1 MARLAPRQASK
12 VRSISSGR
20 LCVSTWMVTSCGI
33 IFFSISS
40 RTKSKS
46 VSDAA
51 GKPTSISLK
60 PMSQSS
66 LNIRVLRSE
75 SIGSISAWLPSRR
88 STAHQI
94 GGLVMTLLGHC
105 RSAIGMGLKAVY
117 FSPAVGIMGFWGDI
131 ERLLAPRTA
140 KRPLGK
146 NCDGSGNGGGDW

>member
-20 LCVSTWMVTSCGI
+20 LCVRTWMVTSSGI
-33 IFFSISS
+33 IFFSMSS

-46 VSDAA
+46 VSEAA

-60 PMSQSS
+60 PISQSS

-94 GGLVMTLLGHC
+94 GGLVMTALGHR
-105 RSAIGMGLKAVY
+105 RSLISIGLKGTY
-117 FSPAVGIMGFWGDI
+117 FSAAFGIMGFWADI
-131 ERLLAPRTA
+131 DRLLAPRTA
-140 KRPLGK
+140 GWL
-146 NCDGSGNGGGDW
+146 

>member
-1 MARLAPRQASK
+1 
-12 VRSISSGR
+12 
-20 LCVSTWMVTSCGI
+20 MVTSPGI

-40 RTKSKS
+40 RTNSKS

-60 PMSQSS
+60 PIWQSS

-94 GGLVMTLLGHC
+94 GGLVMTALGHL
-105 RSAIGMGLKAVY
+105 RSGRGTGLKATY
-117 FSPAVGIMGFWGDI
+117 FSAAAGIIGFWTDI
-131 ERLLAPRTA
+131 LILLAPRTA
-140 KRPLGK
+140 KRH
-146 NCDGSGNGGGDW
+146 

>member
-1 MARLAPRQASK
+1 
-12 VRSISSGR
+12 
-20 LCVSTWMVTSCGI
+20 MVTSPGI

-40 RTKSKS
+40 RTNSKS

-60 PMSQSS
+60 PIWQSS

-94 GGLVMTLLGHC
+94 GGLVMTTPGHL
-105 RSAIGMGLKAVY
+105 RSLMSIGLNGMY
-117 FSPAVGIMGFWGDI
+117 FSAADGIIGFWTDI
-131 ERLLAPRTA
+131 
-140 KRPLGK
+140 
-146 NCDGSGNGGGDW
+146 

>member
-20 LCVSTWMVTSCGI
+20 LWVSTWMVTSSGI
-33 IFFSISS
+33 IFFSMSS

-46 VSDAA
+46 VCDAA

-66 LNIRVLRSE
+66 LNMRVLRSE

-94 GGLVMTLLGHC
+94 GGLVMTLDGHC
-105 RSAIGMGLKAVY
+105 RSGRSMGLKGTY

-131 ERLLAPRTA
+131 GRLLAPRTA
-140 KRPLGK
+140 KRH
-146 NCDGSGNGGGDW
+146 

>member
-1 MARLAPRQASK
+1 
-12 VRSISSGR
+12 
-20 LCVSTWMVTSCGI
+20 MVTSSGI
-33 IFFSISS
+33 IFFSMSS

-60 PMSQSS
+60 PIWQSS
-66 LNIRVLRSE
+66 LNMRVLRSE

-105 RSAIGMGLKAVY
+105 RSEIGMGLKAVY

-140 KRPLGK
+140 KRLLGK
-146 NCDGSGNGGGDW
+146 HCDGNGKGAATGGRMRRTTSDPQGPSQIWVGRRISQ